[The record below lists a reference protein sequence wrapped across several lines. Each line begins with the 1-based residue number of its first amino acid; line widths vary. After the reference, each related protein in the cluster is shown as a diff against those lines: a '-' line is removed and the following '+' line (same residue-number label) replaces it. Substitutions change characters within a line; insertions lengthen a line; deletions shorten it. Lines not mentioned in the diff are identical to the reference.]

1 MVSYEWFS
9 KYPGTRVHHVDNTTS
24 DHKILWIKQSELDCS
39 PRKRL
44 FRFEEMWLSNKGC
57 GETVE
62 GVWQVSYE
70 DKGNTRVTRKVEN
83 YGKALTK
90 WSRDCFGNIR
100 KELEKKRRELI

>member
-24 DHKILWIKQSELDCS
+24 DHKILWIEQSELDCS

-44 FRFEEMWLSNKGC
+44 FRFEEMWLSDKGC

-90 WSRDCFGNIR
+90 WSRDCFSNIR